1 MSVKDY
7 ELFIFDW
14 DGTLSTSTFIIRVSN
29 LLKLRYLP
37 KHIIKHEE
45 EYRERAEKNIIITE
59 ERNKA
64 FSMLYD
70 FYSRFVMPKVKPGAI
85 EMLDLL
91 RKKGKKVA
99 IFSDSQSYRL
109 LTEVKNLGVIG
120 HVDFILSASSIGHYK
135 PDPTGLMLVA
145 DKYKKARKKTL
156 YVGDM
161 PSDVMTAKFA
171 GMDSCALGDGIAPYS
186 SFKEVKPN
194 YLFRNIRAMLKEIS
208 S

>member
-1 MSVKDY
+1 MSIRDY

-29 LLKLRYLP
+29 LLKMRYLP
-37 KHIIKHEE
+37 KHIMKHEE
-45 EYRERAEKNIIITE
+45 EYREQAEKNIVITE
-59 ERNKA
+59 ERNKLI
-64 FSMLYD
+64 SILYN
-70 FYSRFVMPKVKPGAI
+70 FYSMFVMPELKPGGM
-85 EMLDLL
+85 ELLKLL

-109 LTEVKNLGVIG
+109 MTEVKKLGILE

-135 PDPTGLMLVA
+135 PDPTGLMLIA
-145 DKYKKARKKTL
+145 DKYKKGKKKVL

-171 GMDSCALGDGIAPYS
+171 GFSSCALGDGLAPYS
-186 SFKEVKPN
+186 SFKEVRPD
-194 YLFRNIRAMLKEIS
+194 YLFRNIQAMLKEIS
-208 S
+208 H